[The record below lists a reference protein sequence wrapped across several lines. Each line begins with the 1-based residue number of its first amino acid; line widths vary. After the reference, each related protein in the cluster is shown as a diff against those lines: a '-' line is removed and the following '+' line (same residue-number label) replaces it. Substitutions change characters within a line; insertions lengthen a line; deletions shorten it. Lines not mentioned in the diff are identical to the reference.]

1 MSAIDEVREWLEEFK
16 KDGSIRT
23 DFPPPA
29 DEECY
34 NPVECAPRERIEELR
49 DKHLRH
55 IVEWAYERSEFYHK
69 MWDKAGVKP
78 QDIRTYDDL
87 EKLPV
92 WRKDQQRKDELENPF
107 FGSRVVKELISY
119 VPALYRSTG
128 TTGKPTLHPWIPED
142 TEAIEE
148 SRARW
153 VWSGGGRTGGA
164 FVDFAPAAKGSLI
177 KIMTG
182 VARRVGLLHYHE
194 EIFGYQADPA
204 ASAAFQLELGE
215 FYKPLCTFMA
225 PEFLIT
231 LGEQFKRMGK
241 ENPYDAV
248 LPGGTPLSSRLRQEL
263 RSLYKKPRGFPNIIG
278 AYESGLSTECLFS
291 AEKGLDLFHDSED
304 LAVFEVVKP
313 GTRQRAAFGERGE
326 LVVTNFFN
334 HIAPFIRFGMEDV
347 FENSFTT
354 EPCPY
359 CGRTLKTWL
368 KPISGRL
375 KDIFNVKGKELMPW
389 DVEVIIGDIPDTTLI
404 YQLILDS
411 WDMERLELKVETVR
425 KLPDLQYQREIKATL
440 ESRLEIP
447 VDVEVVSAG
456 TVPMAPGGYKV
467 IKVVDKRPKKT
478 SL

>member
-1 MSAIDEVREWLEEFK
+1 MSAINEVREWLEEFK

-34 NPVECAPRERIEELR
+34 NPVERAPRERIEELR

-55 IVEWAYERSEFYHK
+55 IVKWAYEKSEFYRK
-69 MWDKAGVKP
+69 MWNKAGVKP

-107 FGSRVVKELISY
+107 FGSRVVKELIPH

-204 ASAAFQLELGE
+204 ASAAFQLELGK

-263 RSLYKKPRGFPNIIG
+263 RSLYKKPRGFPNITG
-278 AYESGLSTECLFS
+278 AYESGLATECLFS
-291 AEKGLDLFHDSED
+291 AENGLDLFHG
-304 LAVFEVVKP
+304 A
-313 GTRQRAAFGERGE
+313 
-326 LVVTNFFN
+326 
-334 HIAPFIRFGMEDV
+334 
-347 FENSFTT
+347 
-354 EPCPY
+354 
-359 CGRTLKTWL
+359 
-368 KPISGRL
+368 
-375 KDIFNVKGKELMPW
+375 
-389 DVEVIIGDIPDTTLI
+389 
-404 YQLILDS
+404 
-411 WDMERLELKVETVR
+411 
-425 KLPDLQYQREIKATL
+425 
-440 ESRLEIP
+440 
-447 VDVEVVSAG
+447 
-456 TVPMAPGGYKV
+456 
-467 IKVVDKRPKKT
+467 